1 MRFFSA
7 VFPGKNPAPALATQA
22 TRTRRWPLD
31 LPLIKFSRHPNDIWR
46 LSDAFQDVLIIGAKG
61 SGKTSG
67 SGKVFASKYLQAGFG
82 GLQRESYLF
91 GLLTL
96 AEHHEAKH
104 PEWPMIQNYWT
115 RDWAKLN
122 PITRGIIESDFTG
135 SSSLWAPSFFPSS
148 ATTRTD
154 VSLFRLLGG
163 ALGGVASVPV
173 PVHANCFDEL
183 PRLFGTALKASA
195 RPLTPKRRSHKSDAK
210 EVLI

>member
-115 RDWAKLN
+115 REWAKLN
-122 PITRGIIESDFTG
+122 PKTRDIIESDFTG
-135 SSSLWAPSFFPSS
+135 SSSLWAPFLSILCYYADRCFPFSVTGGCS
-148 ATTRTD
+148 RWRCKR
-154 VSLFRLLGG
+154 SGPGSRQLL
-163 ALGGVASVPV
+163 
-173 PVHANCFDEL
+173 
-183 PRLFGTALKASA
+183 
-195 RPLTPKRRSHKSDAK
+195 
-210 EVLI
+210 